1 MSRKKIIL
9 DSIFNIIATS
19 IPIIVLQ
26 LVILPIVGK
35 IEGTDNYGII
45 ITLISL
51 STVFSVPFGN
61 VLNNI
66 RLLMHDEYTR
76 EHVSGDFNLLLLNS
90 IIINTLLM
98 VISLLFVNGNMNLAR
113 FMGIIIISTL
123 NIVREYFLVTF
134 RLSLNYTMILRN
146 NLIQTIGY
154 LVGLLLFLFFHI
166 WELIYISGFS
176 LSIFFIFKYTDMH
189 KEPYKKTKLFSIT
202 LKQCM
207 NLYVSTFLKTF
218 LTYADRLVLFPLLG
232 ASAVSVYYAS
242 SIVGKIMGMAIMPLS
257 GVLLSHL
264 RTSNLVSK
272 KKFMKLIIIL
282 LIVSFMLYFI
292 INFFSIP
299 LLKILYPKW
308 YLSSIEL
315 VPINTATAL
324 LTAIISIIHPIL
336 LRFRDIKWQVRINL
350 VNVLSYIVFIY
361 LLFNEYGLQ
370 GFCLGILLSNI
381 IKFIFM
387 IYIYLSTEYTEVAG

>member
-1 MSRKKIIL
+1 MRRKIVL
-9 DSIFNIIATS
+9 DSFFNIIATS

-26 LVILPIVGK
+26 LIILPVVGK
-35 IEGTDNYGII
+35 IEGTENYGII

-66 RLLMHDEYTR
+66 RLLMHDEYANR
-76 EHVSGDFNLLLLNS
+76 HISGDFNVLLINS
-90 IIINTLLM
+90 IVINTVLM
-98 VISLLFVNGNMNLAR
+98 IVLLLFVNDNMKPEN
-113 FMGIIIISTL
+113 FIGIIIISAL

-134 RLSLNYTMILRN
+134 RLNLNYAMILRN
-146 NLIQTIGY
+146 NLIQTLGYIIG
-154 LVGLLLFLFFHI
+154 LFLFIIFGF

-189 KEPYKKTKLFSIT
+189 KEPYKKTRLFSIT
-202 LKQCM
+202 LKQCI

-264 RTSNLVSK
+264 RTSNLLSK
-272 KKFMKLIIIL
+272 KNFMKIISIL
-282 LIVSFMLYFI
+282 LLACFIFYFI
-292 INFFSIP
+292 INFFSVP
-299 LLKILYPKW
+299 LLKILYPEW
-308 YLSSIEL
+308 YLSSVKL

-324 LTAIISIIHPIL
+324 LTAVISIIHPIL
-336 LRFRDIKWQVRINL
+336 LRFRDIKWQVRINI
-350 VNVLSYIVFIY
+350 VNVLSYIFFIY
-361 LLFNEYGLQ
+361 LLFNKYGLL

-381 IKFIFM
+381 IKFVFM
-387 IYIYLSTEYTEVAG
+387 VFIYLSTEYTEVVR